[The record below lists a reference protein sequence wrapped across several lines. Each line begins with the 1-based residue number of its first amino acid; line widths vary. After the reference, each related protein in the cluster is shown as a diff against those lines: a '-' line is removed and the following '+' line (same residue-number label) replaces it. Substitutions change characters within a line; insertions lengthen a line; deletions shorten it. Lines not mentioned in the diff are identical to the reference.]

1 MVLAIQSVTSFA
13 SALKAKRFKIDLR
26 VVVAEVLEIYSF
38 KQVFKISSF
47 KIPLP
52 FF

>member
-13 SALKAKRFKIDLR
+13 SALRAKRFKIDLR
-26 VVVAEVLEIYSF
+26 VVVAEVLEITR
-38 KQVFKISSF
+38 QVFKSSSF
-47 KIPLP
+47 KIPLS